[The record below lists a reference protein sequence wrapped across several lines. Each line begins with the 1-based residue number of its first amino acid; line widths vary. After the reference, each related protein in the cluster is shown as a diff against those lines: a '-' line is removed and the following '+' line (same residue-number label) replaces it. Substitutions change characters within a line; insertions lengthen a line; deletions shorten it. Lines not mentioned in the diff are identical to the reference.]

1 MSTEQA
7 LKSFIDIPEQET
19 LLPQGRAEFDVWA
32 DDIISTYKM
41 PNNDSIKFALAV
53 AITHLDPTKDRMPK
67 EYFGR
72 LLRKGAATQ
81 VAFAVMD
88 ELKVKQQKAASDA
101 ASQAQK
107 DAAATTPI
115 YESKGT

>member
-7 LKSFIDIPEQET
+7 LKSFISIPEQEP
-19 LLPQGRAEFDVWA
+19 LLPQGRAEFDTWA
-32 DDIISTYKM
+32 DDIITSFGM

-53 AITHLDPTKDRMPK
+53 AITHLDPIKDRMPK

-88 ELKVKQQKAASDA
+88 ELKAKQQKAASDA
-101 ASQAQK
+101 AQSQK
-107 DAAATTPI
+107 DAAATAPAD
-115 YESKGT
+115 ESKGT